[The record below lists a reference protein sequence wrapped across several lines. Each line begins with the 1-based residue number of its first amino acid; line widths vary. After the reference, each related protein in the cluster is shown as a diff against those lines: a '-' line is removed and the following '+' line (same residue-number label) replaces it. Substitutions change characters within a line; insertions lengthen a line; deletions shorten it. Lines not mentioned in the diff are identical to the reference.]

1 MRRNP
6 KNENPKVQIEGK
18 SEGLIE
24 VEVPMLASTG
34 SEYLGRKL
42 RSGRIRCSER
52 TATVNRGSAAG
63 FRCPKIHIAK
73 AARREKTSDGII
85 MA

>member
-42 RSGRIRCSER
+42 RSGRIRSSAR
-52 TATVNRGSAAG
+52 MTTVTRGSMAG
-63 FRCPKIHIAK
+63 FRRTKTHIAK

-85 MA
+85 MS